1 MTPTP
6 AYEVGRNRPPVESRF
21 QPGRSGN
28 PRGRPRK
35 PKRDYRGTYG
45 ASWLDDVVLD
55 EVYRHVPIEADGR
68 IVYLTTLQAA
78 VRAIGAAAAQGSRLH
93 ARLLFELTDRIET
106 RRAAQRTAILK
117 DALDAKAG
125 WAELCALAEQ
135 HEQPRPEPPFPHP
148 DTLHI
153 DPRTG
158 MVATDDPL
166 WKSTPSVPSHAEPQ
180 SDCVGLAPPSR
191 SPATAGVQRQGYDW
205 APAFAGEHP
214 ALPDRAPAEPQAEP
228 AEARADTP
236 AERDPQNPETPLSEP
251 EEASPPHPAPSA
263 PDPANSDAPLVRTLP
278 PGIAFTTLRTVLAH
292 NRRWYRATTQRLANF
307 EPEPPPPPPPPQSQS
322 QSLPKWAK
330 NWSESAR
337 KEWHALMNETP
348 KMR

>member
-6 AYEVGRNRPPVESRF
+6 AYEVGRNRPPVETRF

-55 EVYRHVPIEADGR
+55 EVYRHVPIEEDGR
-68 IVYLTTLQAA
+68 TFYLTTLQAA
-78 VRAIGAAAAQGSRLH
+78 VRAIGAAAAKGSRLH
-93 ARLLFELTDRIET
+93 ARLLFDLTDRIET

-117 DALDAKAG
+117 DALDTKAG

-135 HEQPRPEPPFPHP
+135 QAQPLPEPPHPHP

-158 MVATDDPL
+158 LVATDDAL
-166 WKSTPSVPSHAEPQ
+166 WESPPPEPGTTERAEHQAEPTI
-180 SDCVGLAPPSR
+180 LLE
-191 SPATAGVQRQGYDW
+191 TIT
-205 APAFAGEHP
+205 
-214 ALPDRAPAEPQAEP
+214 APAEAP
-228 AEARADTP
+228 ADTP
-236 AERDPQNPETPLSEP
+236 AERDAQNPETPPTEP

-263 PDPANSDAPLVRTLP
+263 PDPADTDAPLVRTLP

-307 EPEPPPPPPPPQSQS
+307 EPEPPPPPPRGPPPPP
-322 QSLPKWAK
+322 PKWAK
-330 NWSESAR
+330 TWTESAR
-337 KEWHALMNETP
+337 KEWHALMDEAS